1 MKPPTVPSQFPIPEL
16 PDPYDRFTKIYKLI
30 KNLYGLKDA
39 GRTWNL
45 HLCQGLLKRGW
56 KQSSI
61 DECLFMK
68 KGILLILYVDDACLI
83 SPSKIKIQQ
92 EISSL
97 KQDYD
102 LTDDGELQ
110 DYIGTRFQRHT
121 NGSVTLSQPR
131 MIERLL
137 AIVGLDSKDSQIKLH
152 DTPAN
157 VILQNNTDAKPRKQK
172 WHYRSAVGCLSY
184 IQATIHPDITF
195 AVQQCAR
202 FCNNPN

>member
-16 PDPYDRFTKIYKLI
+16 PDPYDRFTKVYKLI
-30 KNLYGLKDA
+30 KNVYGLKDA

-92 EISSL
+92 
-97 KQDYD
+97 
-102 LTDDGELQ
+102 
-110 DYIGTRFQRHT
+110 
-121 NGSVTLSQPR
+121 
-131 MIERLL
+131 
-137 AIVGLDSKDSQIKLH
+137 
-152 DTPAN
+152 
-157 VILQNNTDAKPRKQK
+157 
-172 WHYRSAVGCLSY
+172 
-184 IQATIHPDITF
+184 
-195 AVQQCAR
+195 
-202 FCNNPN
+202 